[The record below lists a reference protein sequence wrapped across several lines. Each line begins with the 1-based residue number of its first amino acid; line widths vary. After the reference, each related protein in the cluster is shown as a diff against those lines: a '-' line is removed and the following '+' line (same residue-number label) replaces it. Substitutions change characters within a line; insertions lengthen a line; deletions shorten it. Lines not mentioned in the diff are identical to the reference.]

1 MWKKYWKIAAAAVF
15 LTAAGFC
22 YGGSRLRDGEI
33 RLEELDRASEDSM
46 ELENPADSGGSD
58 GMGTTELAVSGSPGV
73 VETES
78 LTDRGDPGRSGTGE
92 TAGNSTVG
100 AVSETCEEGFFV
112 HICGE
117 VRNPGVYELKEG
129 SRIFEA
135 VDAAGGFT
143 DDAAVELLNLA
154 GKIYD
159 GMKIVILSEEEA
171 ERLTEEERRGFSHVE
186 GVGLSGG
193 QTADGTVSG
202 GNAGAGANRGET
214 DGLVNLNTASKQEL
228 MTLNGIGESRAEA
241 IIQYRQES
249 GGFSKIEDIMK
260 VPGIKDAAFQKI
272 KDRIKV

>member
-15 LTAAGFC
+15 LTAAGVC
-22 YGGSRLRDGEI
+22 YGGSRLRDEEI
-33 RLEELDRASEDSM
+33 RLEGLERVPADDREM
-46 ELENPADSGGSD
+46 ENPVDSGGF
-58 GMGTTELAVSGSPGV
+58 GAAEA
-73 VETES
+73 ES
-78 LTDRGDPGRSGTGE
+78 LADHGDPDRSGIGE
-92 TAGNSTVG
+92 SAGNSTVG
-100 AVSETCEEGFFV
+100 AVSEACEEGFFV

-129 SRIFEA
+129 SRIFEV

-171 ERLTEEERRGFSHVE
+171 ESLTEEERRAFSRVE
-186 GVGLSGG
+186 GGSFSGG

-202 GNAGAGANRGET
+202 GYAGSGANGSGT

-249 GGFSKIEDIMK
+249 EGFSKIEDIMK
-260 VPGIKDAAFQKI
+260 VPGIKGAAFQKI